1 MKDLRLLLRLL
12 ALLRP
17 AVWRM
22 LLAALLGVLT
32 VASSAGLLATAAYVV
47 SAAAVGTPLFLLT
60 VPVFFV
66 RLFAV
71 SRAFGRYGERLVSH
85 DVTFRLISRLRADF
99 YARLVPLAPARLSEQ
114 RSGDLLA
121 RVVKDVEELQEV
133 YLRGVAPVLV
143 ALCVTLLTAGF
154 FLIFSPALALA
165 AIGFLLAGGV
175 GVPALVRLLSGRLGR
190 RALALR
196 AELDAELVDGVQGCR
211 DLLALNRAPEK
222 ADRVAALNRKLAALQ
237 RRSSLVAGLQDSLT
251 ELLAGLST
259 VTVLVLATP
268 LVASGEVAGV
278 ALAPMALVMLGSFE
292 VVGPLATASRTLDRS
307 LGAAE
312 RLFEISDSEPA
323 VADPPEPAPVPPGGL
338 SVELDDVTFAYDG
351 DKPALSGVNL
361 LVPPGG
367 TLAVVGPS
375 GSGKSTLANLLVR
388 FWDPLEGAVRVG
400 GRDVR
405 DYAQDDLRSAVGLVA
420 QETYVFNDT
429 VRGNLSL
436 ARPGAGEAELWR
448 ALAAAR
454 LEEFVRGLPDGLD
467 TVVGEQGAR
476 LSGGERQRLAV
487 ARTLLKD
494 PPVLVL
500 DEPTAGLDPETEGEV
515 IAAVQEAS
523 RGRTVLHITHR
534 LVGLDRADEVV
545 VLDGGRVAERGPHAE
560 LAAAGGLY
568 ARMLAVQRELL
579 AGSRRVETGEDV
591 PEKWARRT

>member
-12 ALLRP
+12 VLLRP

-85 DVTFRLISRLRADF
+85 DVTFRLISRFRADF
-99 YARLVPLAPARLSEQ
+99 YARLVPLAPTRLSEQ

-121 RVVKDVEELQEV
+121 RIVKDVEELQEM

-222 ADRVAALNRKLAALQ
+222 ADRVAALNCKLAALQ

-312 RLFEISDSEPA
+312 RLFEISDFEPA
-323 VADPPEPAPVPPGGL
+323 VADPPAPVPPGGL
-338 SVELDDVTFAYDG
+338 SVRFENVTFVYDG
-351 DKPALSGVNL
+351 GDPVLSGVSL

-367 TLAVVGPS
+367 TVAVVGPS

-429 VRGNLSL
+429 IRENLSL
-436 ARPGAGEAELWR
+436 ARTEAG
-448 ALAAAR
+448 
-454 LEEFVRGLPDGLD
+454 
-467 TVVGEQGAR
+467 
-476 LSGGERQRLAV
+476 
-487 ARTLLKD
+487 
-494 PPVLVL
+494 
-500 DEPTAGLDPETEGEV
+500 
-515 IAAVQEAS
+515 
-523 RGRTVLHITHR
+523 
-534 LVGLDRADEVV
+534 
-545 VLDGGRVAERGPHAE
+545 
-560 LAAAGGLY
+560 
-568 ARMLAVQRELL
+568 
-579 AGSRRVETGEDV
+579 
-591 PEKWARRT
+591 